1 MFVDFSC
8 SRSLGTPDY
17 MAPEVI
23 QGFGCSFASD
33 WWSMGVILYEMLMG
47 ATPFTS
53 NTVQELFEE
62 IEDGKCIE
70 LFNTRI
76 TSAIYIF

>member
-1 MFVDFSC
+1 
-8 SRSLGTPDY
+8 
-17 MAPEVI
+17 
-23 QGFGCSFASD
+23 
-33 WWSMGVILYEMLMG
+33 MGVILYEMLMG
-47 ATPFTS
+47 TTLFTS

-70 LFNTRI
+70 LFNICI